1 MAAPSKAAAATRVI
15 CGSGHAGKVR
25 CHAIVVTNSL
35 GSPTVSPGPRG
46 LTPAV
51 LRDAYQLPA
60 TTAGAGQV
68 IAIVDAYD
76 DPRAAI
82 DLAAYRTQFHLGTC
96 NNRGA
101 APCFR
106 KVNQRGGAP
115 LPRANEGWAGEISLD
130 LDMASAICPRCRLLL
145 VEADSSSV
153 ADLGLAED
161 AAARLGASVIS
172 NSFGGPESIGSAA
185 TAAHFHH
192 PGVAIVASSGDDGF
206 GTNFP
211 ASSGDVTAVGGTT
224 LRSSGT
230 AHGWTEQAWSGS
242 GSGCVND
249 INGNSIQGA
258 SGTGCGFPGF
268 DGMSAANSLGYVAQ
282 SLEAGIPVAYAYVSD
297 VHDNH
302 SGFGAY
308 GPGEAGYVAAL
319 HDYDNSFAT
328 FFARLQA
335 DGFDKSNTLFVV
347 TADENDHFAGQQ
359 AQNCDG
365 VTTPCVYNTTP
376 GIATGG
382 KPAHGI
388 FDVTNGGQPV
398 ATWTGPTPLAAD
410 GRQHAER
417 SARRRGWLQH
427 QVAAGQHHRWDRL
440 RHLVRLGAQL
450 LHQRPTAGGRRQRQ
464 CGGQPHAAHV
474 RTGGGQSQCLRSLHR
489 RDAAHARRSLSGRCA
504 HAQGDPHDQ

>member
-1 MAAPSKAAAATRVI
+1 MLCALGVVAAVLMNGGAQQAAAATRVI

-224 LRSSGT
+224 LRSCGT

-242 GSGCVND
+242 GSGCSTIIARPRWQIVPQCRMRAVAD
-249 INGNSIQGA
+249 VAAVADPATGVAVLDSYPLNGAGGWMVMGGTSAASPIIAGIWALAGNAASAGPGA
-258 SGTGCGFPGF
+258 SHIYAHQTSLYDVKSGSNGICALSILCTAGIGF
-268 DGMSAANSLGYVAQ
+268 DG
-282 SLEAGIPVAYAYVSD
+282 P
-297 VHDNH
+297 
-302 SGFGAY
+302 SG
-308 GPGEAGYVAAL
+308 
-319 HDYDNSFAT
+319 
-328 FFARLQA
+328 
-335 DGFDKSNTLFVV
+335 
-347 TADENDHFAGQQ
+347 
-359 AQNCDG
+359 
-365 VTTPCVYNTTP
+365 
-376 GIATGG
+376 
-382 KPAHGI
+382 
-388 FDVTNGGQPV
+388 
-398 ATWTGPTPLAAD
+398 
-410 GRQHAER
+410 
-417 SARRRGWLQH
+417 
-427 QVAAGQHHRWDRL
+427 
-440 RHLVRLGAQL
+440 LGAP
-450 LHQRPTAGGRRQRQ
+450 RGIGAF
-464 CGGQPHAAHV
+464 
-474 RTGGGQSQCLRSLHR
+474 
-489 RDAAHARRSLSGRCA
+489 
-504 HAQGDPHDQ
+504 